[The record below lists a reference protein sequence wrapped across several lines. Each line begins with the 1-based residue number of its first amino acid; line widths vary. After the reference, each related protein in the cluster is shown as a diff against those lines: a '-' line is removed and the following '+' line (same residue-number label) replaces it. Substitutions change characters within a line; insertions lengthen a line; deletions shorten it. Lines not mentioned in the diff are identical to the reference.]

1 MQDSGFASPRLL
13 AETDLELIDAL
24 QIDPRASWV
33 DVGAAIGADPVT
45 AARRWQRLND
55 AGEAWTT
62 VALGRRQMNAMSMA
76 FLEIDCA
83 AGAAV
88 EVAHTLATVEHLI
101 TVQHLAAGPDLFV
114 IAVAASMPALAD
126 YLLTDLPRV
135 PGVAKVRAHV
145 ATRVFEASRR
155 WRLRVLSPRSVRAL
169 AGRPGRPGPPA
180 AGGPMDE
187 TDRLLFRAL
196 LADGRA
202 GHTELAR
209 AVGRSERTVRRRM
222 SRLVA
227 AGDIDFRCD
236 LARSHAGWHSS
247 AVLWLRMPDGL
258 LEETGRALLD
268 WPETRTC
275 AALAGSRN
283 MLLTVGLHTVS
294 DLHPLVVRL
303 EERFP
308 YVRVDD
314 RQLVLRQSKL
324 YGRLL
329 DPTGRAVG
337 VVPVDPWSLSSHAR
351 GSAWRGNRAAT
362 ALPAQADPQHVGL
375 AAADDLQVADG
386 QGG

>member
-1 MQDSGFASPRLL
+1 MQDSGIEPRRLL
-13 AETDLELIDAL
+13 SETDLELIDAL
-24 QIDPRASWV
+24 QINPRASWV
-33 DVGAAIGADPVT
+33 EVGAATRADPVT
-45 AARRWQRLND
+45 AARRWQRLNS

-62 VALGRRQMNAMSMA
+62 VALGQRQMHAMSMA
-76 FLEIDCA
+76 FLEIDCE

-88 EVAHTLATVEHLI
+88 EVAGTLAAAGHLI
-101 TVQHLAAGPDLFV
+101 TVQHVAADHDLFV

-135 PGVAKVRAHV
+135 PGVAKVRTHV
-145 ATRVFEASRR
+145 ATRVFEASCR
-155 WRLRVLSPRSVRAL
+155 WRLRVLPPRSAGAL
-169 AGRPGRPGPPA
+169 ARRPGPA
-180 AGGPMDE
+180 ESTRQMDE
-187 TDRLLFRAL
+187 IDRLLFKAL

-202 GHTELAR
+202 GYSDLAQ
-209 AVGRSERTVRRRM
+209 AVGKSERTVQRRL

-227 AGDIDFRCD
+227 TGDIDFRCD

-275 AALAGSRN
+275 AALAGARN
-283 MLLTVGLHTVS
+283 MLLTVGLHGVS

-308 YVRVDD
+308 YASIAD
-314 RQLVLRQSKL
+314 RQIVLRQSKL

-329 DPTGRAVG
+329 DPSGRCTG
-337 VVPVDPWSLSSHAR
+337 VVPVDPWSLSP
-351 GSAWRGNRAAT
+351 G
-362 ALPAQADPQHVGL
+362 V
-375 AAADDLQVADG
+375 
-386 QGG
+386 

>member
-1 MQDSGFASPRLL
+1 MQDSGIEPRRLL
-13 AETDLELIDAL
+13 SETDLELIDAL
-24 QIDPRASWV
+24 QINPRASWA

-62 VALGRRQMNAMSMA
+62 VALGRRQMHAMSMA

-88 EVAHTLATVEHLI
+88 EVADRLARAGHLI
-101 TVQHLAAGPDLFV
+101 TVQHLAAGHDLFV
-114 IAVAASMPALAD
+114 IAAAASMPALAD

-135 PGVAKVRAHV
+135 PGVAKVRTHV
-145 ATRVFEASRR
+145 ATRVFEASCR
-155 WRLRVLSPRSVRAL
+155 WRLRVLPPRAAGAL
-169 AGRPGRPGPPA
+169 ARRPGPAQPTRQ
-180 AGGPMDE
+180 MDE
-187 TDRLLFRAL
+187 VDRLLFKAL
-196 LADGRA
+196 LPDGRA
-202 GHTELAR
+202 GYTELAG
-209 AVGRSERTVRRRM
+209 AVGVSERTVQRRL

-227 AGDIDFRCD
+227 TGDIDFRCD
-236 LARSHAGWHSS
+236 LARSYAGWHSS

-258 LEETGRALLD
+258 LEETGRALLG

-275 AALAGSRN
+275 AALAGARN

-308 YVRVDD
+308 HVTIAD
-314 RQLVLRQSKL
+314 RQIVLRQSKL

-329 DPTGRAVG
+329 DSSGRCTD
-337 VVPVDPWSLSSHAR
+337 VVPVDPWRLAPR
-351 GSAWRGNRAAT
+351 G
-362 ALPAQADPQHVGL
+362 
-375 AAADDLQVADG
+375 
-386 QGG
+386 